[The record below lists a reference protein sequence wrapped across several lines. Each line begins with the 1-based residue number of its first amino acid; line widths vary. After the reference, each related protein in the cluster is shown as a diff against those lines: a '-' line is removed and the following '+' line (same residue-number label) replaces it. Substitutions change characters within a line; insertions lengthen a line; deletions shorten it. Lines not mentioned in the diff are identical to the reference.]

1 MVDTGVNQS
10 SWNTITRDVS
20 TSTTGIG
27 KLSDMRFSRT
37 DLTPFTTFND
47 VLEHFNKSIVTLK
60 NFTSSDA
67 LKMEQAGQNKID
79 DDTHEAGAIASGA
92 IAAGAIASGGLRP

>member
-10 SWNTITRDVS
+10 SWNTITRGVS

-27 KLSDMRFSRT
+27 KLGDMRFSRT

-67 LKMEQAGQNKID
+67 LKMEQNKID
-79 DDTHEAGAIASGA
+79 DDAHEAGAIASG
-92 IAAGAIASGGLRP
+92 GVLP

>member
-10 SWNTITRDVS
+10 SWNTITRGVS
-20 TSTTGIG
+20 TSTMG
-27 KLSDMRFSRT
+27 FSHT

-60 NFTSSDA
+60 KFTRSDA
-67 LKMEQAGQNKID
+67 LKMEQAGQNKLD
-79 DDTHEAGAIASGA
+79 DDAHGAGV
-92 IAAGAIASGGLRP
+92 IASGGLRP

>member
-10 SWNTITRDVS
+10 SWNTITRGVS

-67 LKMEQAGQNKID
+67 LKMEQAGQNKLD
-79 DDTHEAGAIASGA
+79 DDVHEAGAIASG
-92 IAAGAIASGGLRP
+92 GLLP

>member
-10 SWNTITRDVS
+10 SWNTITRGVS

-27 KLSDMRFSRT
+27 KLGDMRFSRT

-60 NFTSSDA
+60 KFLPA
-67 LKMEQAGQNKID
+67 QML
-79 DDTHEAGAIASGA
+79 
-92 IAAGAIASGGLRP
+92 

>member
-1 MVDTGVNQS
+1 MNI
-10 SWNTITRDVS
+10 WRIRDRNGRYRCKS
-20 TSTTGIG
+20 IQ
-27 KLSDMRFSRT
+27 FSRT

-79 DDTHEAGAIASGA
+79 DDAHEAGAIV
-92 IAAGAIASGGLRP
+92 AGGVLP

>member
-10 SWNTITRDVS
+10 SWNTITRGVS

-47 VLEHFNKSIVTLK
+47 VLGTL
-60 NFTSSDA
+60 TS
-67 LKMEQAGQNKID
+67 L
-79 DDTHEAGAIASGA
+79 
-92 IAAGAIASGGLRP
+92 LLL

>member
-10 SWNTITRDVS
+10 SWNTITRGVS

-27 KLSDMRFSRT
+27 KLGDMRFSRT

-60 NFTSSDA
+60 NFTSTDA

-79 DDTHEAGAIASGA
+79 DDTHEEGAIASGA
-92 IAAGAIASGGLRP
+92 VASGVLLP

>member
-10 SWNTITRDVS
+10 SWNTITRGVS

-27 KLSDMRFSRT
+27 KLSDMQFSRT
-37 DLTPFTTFND
+37 DLTTFND

-67 LKMEQAGQNKID
+67 LKMEQAGQNKLD
-79 DDTHEAGAIASGA
+79 DDAHEAGAIASG
-92 IAAGAIASGGLRP
+92 GLLP

>member
-1 MVDTGVNQS
+1 MNIWRIRERNGRYRCKSIQLEHYYKRCFYFNYR
-10 SWNTITRDVS
+10 NR
-20 TSTTGIG
+20 
-27 KLSDMRFSRT
+27 KLSDMRFSHT

-79 DDTHEAGAIASGA
+79 DDAHEAGAIASG
-92 IAAGAIASGGLRP
+92 GLLP

>member
-60 NFTSSDA
+60 LI
-67 LKMEQAGQNKID
+67 LKMKNVVFVLINRKKM
-79 DDTHEAGAIASGA
+79 SMKKK
-92 IAAGAIASGGLRP
+92 L